1 MYRLPSDP
9 EDRERWI
16 KAIPR
21 DNIPDNPETVV
32 CAKHFPAGFEV
43 VKVKGRSDKYIIKKS
58 YNYFR

>member
-21 DNIPDNPETVV
+21 DNIPDNPEAVV
-32 CAKHFPAGFEV
+32 CAKHFPAGL
-43 VKVKGRSDKYIIKKS
+43 KL
-58 YNYFR
+58 